1 MIKNDEY
8 FMKLAYKEAL
18 KAFDIKEIPVG
29 AVLVCDN
36 KVLSKAYNLRDSS
49 NIVTKH
55 AEIIAIEKANRK
67 TNNWRLLNTTLY
79 TTLEPCPMCYEVIK
93 AAKINRVVFA
103 AKSDNKSISN
113 ITSNQINN
121 TDIINNCEKIIKDL
135 FKTLR

>member
-1 MIKNDEY
+1 MIKNDDY

-36 KVLSKAYNLRDSS
+36 KVLSKAYNLRDSL

-67 TNNWRLLNTTLY
+67 INNWRLLNTTLY

-103 AKSDNKSISN
+103 AKSDNKN
-113 ITSNQINN
+113 TSNVLSSQINN
-121 TDIINNCEKIIKDL
+121 TDIIDNCEKIIKDL

>member
-1 MIKNDEY
+1 MIKNDDY

-67 TNNWRLLNTTLY
+67 INNWRLLNTTLY

-103 AKSDNKSISN
+103 AKSDNKSTSN

-121 TDIINNCEKIIKDL
+121 TDIINNCERIIKDL

>member
-1 MIKNDEY
+1 MIKDDEY
-8 FMKLAYKEAL
+8 FMNLAYKEAI
-18 KAFDIKEIPVG
+18 KAYNKREIPVG
-29 AVLVCDN
+29 AVLVCNN

-55 AEIIAIEKANRK
+55 AEIIAIEKANKK

-103 AKSDNKSISN
+103 AKSDNKLTTNTFSV
-113 ITSNQINN
+113 QINN
-121 TDIINNCEKIIKDL
+121 LDIITNCENIIKDL

>member
-1 MIKNDEY
+1 MIKNDDY

-67 TNNWRLLNTTLY
+67 INNWRLLNTTLY

-103 AKSDNKSISN
+103 AKSDNKSTSN